1 MSIVGVQPSLEQLV
15 EGFARV
21 GQADF
26 ERDNGGVLR
35 VSSAWVSG
43 VSLHGTAERMRVVG
57 GMELVGRVELDGAR
71 FAVRFLVERAQYDTD
86 RVARVQ
92 MRAIDSEFEA
102 TVEPVQETR
111 PIRGRAR
118 MIAVHCHD
126 IKDGETVVAAVEGLS
141 TARVVLS
148 THQLLRRYD
157 VLELRARFGSELLDG
172 EVQVVSVGPPSTTG
186 PTTVECRFCDG
197 KRGRVGQVLRIFE
210 EDVLRREAT
219 APVDVA
225 AMRKALVDD
234 SDGDQRKSLFGRLR
248 RA

>member
-1 MSIVGVQPSLEQLV
+1 M
-15 EGFARV
+15 GFGRESARNRR
-21 GQADF
+21 A
-26 ERDNGGVLR
+26 
-35 VSSAWVSG
+35 
-43 VSLHGTAERMRVVG
+43 MRVVG

-92 MRAIDSEFEA
+92 MRAIDSEFEN

-157 VLELRARFGSELLDG
+157 CSSCAPGRSELLDG
-172 EVQVVSVGPPSTTG
+172 ELQVVSVGPPSTTG
-186 PTTVECRFCDG
+186 PTTSSAG
-197 KRGRVGQVLRIFE
+197 S
-210 EDVLRREAT
+210 AT
-219 APVDVA
+219 ANVA
-225 AMRKALVDD
+225 ALARC
-234 SDGDQRKSLFGRLR
+234 
-248 RA
+248 